1 MKFRINKIQLWFKNN
16 TEPVILPFENNKVN
30 VITGASGTGKTS
42 ILSIIDYC
50 LLSTNA
56 RIPEEAINEN
66 IIWYGIDF
74 NINEK
79 NFVIARMSPVNNLGS
94 KEIYFSGTG
103 ILPEFPIQNNDIK
116 QLKNILE
123 REFGIDENFKMP
135 YGGKYIMS
143 GSKISYRYFLLF
155 TTLSEDIVANTNTF
169 FDYDLYDREKYVEA
183 LDRIFY
189 LVIGVDDIGN
199 VLVRE
204 KINTLEKDLT
214 RIERKNKVLD
224 KEELLFGKKIQEL
237 ILRAQEYDLI
247 ERKLFTNEDGL
258 KRLQKL
264 INSLG
269 NEIEYSNDSLQI
281 DEYNSNKRSLYRKL
295 RNLERFDNEFRQ
307 YKENLKNDYDS
318 LKPIKYLT
326 ENFNQ
331 LIPTLELN
339 SFLLSLQESLS
350 KVKAEISNKV
360 PFVTSIKAE
369 VKDLKKQIEFIDI
382 ELQRYAAKSKDFGK
396 EIHKYVFMGE
406 IKSQLSFYEN
416 KWDIEEEEISTSEIE
431 NDIKSLREKIQD
443 TEEKRRI
450 LLSDL
455 ESTIQDYYK
464 SSDSMGVY
472 KDYKVYVDVKTK
484 SLKVR
489 KDYEPLSS
497 TIGSKSN
504 YMFLHLFLFLGMH
517 EHFIKQK
524 INFVPQFLIID
535 QPSQPY
541 YESKKANSES
551 VDDDKLKLQNAFK
564 LLNNFITKINERYKE
579 DFQII
584 LLEHASPD
592 YWEDLDLQNFHL
604 VKEFRDGNALIPSIA
619 FNDNSNSF
627 NESEQDELP
636 F

>member
-1 MKFRINKIQLWFKNN
+1 MKFRINKIKLWFKNN

-30 VITGASGTGKTS
+30 VITGGSGTGKTS

-79 NFVIARMSPVNNLGS
+79 NFAIARKSPINNIGS
-94 KEIYFSGTG
+94 KEVYFSGTG
-103 ILPEFPIQNNDIK
+103 ILPEFPIQNNDII
-116 QLKNILE
+116 QLKKILE
-123 REFGIDENFKMP
+123 KEFGIDENFKMP

-155 TTLSEDIVANTNTF
+155 TTLSEDIVASTSTF

-189 LVIGVDDIGN
+189 LAIGVDDIGN

-204 KINTLEKDLT
+204 KINSLEKELT
-214 RIERKNKVLD
+214 KIERRNKVLD

-237 ILRAQEYDLI
+237 ILKAQEYDLI

-258 KRLQKL
+258 IRLEKL

-281 DEYNSNKRSLYRKL
+281 DELNSNKRSLYRKL
-295 RNLERFDNEFRQ
+295 RNLERFENEFKV
-307 YKENLKNDYDS
+307 YKENLKKDYDS

-326 ENFNQ
+326 ENFDE

-339 SFLLSLQESLS
+339 TFLLSLEESLS
-350 KVKAEISNKV
+350 KVKAEISNKA
-360 PFVTSIKAE
+360 PFVSNIKSE
-369 VKDLKKQIEFIDI
+369 VNGLKKQIDFIDN
-382 ELQRYAAKSKDFGK
+382 ELQLHTSKNKDFGK
-396 EIHKYVFMGE
+396 EIHKYIFIGE

-416 KWDIEEEEISTSEIE
+416 KWDIGEEEISTSEIE
-431 NDIKSLREKIQD
+431 NDVESLREKIQD

-455 ESTIQDYYK
+455 ELIIQNYYNI
-464 SSDSMGVY
+464 SDSMGVY
-472 KDYKVYVDVKTK
+472 KDYKVYVDVRTK

-489 KDYEPLSS
+489 KDSEPLSS

-504 YMFLHLFLFLGMH
+504 YMFLHLFLFLGLH
-517 EHFIKQK
+517 EHFINQK

-541 YESKKANSES
+541 YESKKSGSES
-551 VDDDKLKLQNAFK
+551 IDDDKLKLQNAFK
-564 LLNNFITKINERYKE
+564 LLNSFITKINDSYNE

-592 YWEDLDLQNFHL
+592 YWEDLDLENFHL
-604 VKEFRDGNALIPSIA
+604 VKEFRDGNALIPKTA
-619 FNDNSNSF
+619 FN
-627 NESEQDELP
+627 
-636 F
+636 